1 MSDLQE
7 DVKRYLRVYNNN
19 VSSVLH
25 QQLPPKIADSLEE
38 KLDEEFAEFR
48 SHLLNRLVNLQ

>member
-1 MSDLQE
+1 MGDLQE

-25 QQLPPKIADSLEE
+25 QQLPPKTAEALEE
-38 KLDEEFAEFR
+38 KLDSEFSEFR
-48 SHLLNRLVNLQ
+48 SHLLNRLANLQ